1 MNENNLSSE
10 QIDVAYRLA
19 EFYRMIDEDP
29 KSMSIYRDDYQNL
42 KAIAAENK
50 DIERLARAI
59 YREHMKNMKKTVRIY
74 GRVGKNL

>member
-1 MNENNLSSE
+1 MNEYNLSNE

-19 EFYRMIDEDP
+19 EFYRMIDEDQL
-29 KSMSIYRDDYQNL
+29 SMSIYRDDYQKL

-59 YREHMKNMKKTVRIY
+59 YREYMNNKKKTVRIY
-74 GRVGKNL
+74 GRVD